1 MHSGGFGR
9 RGFGRIEVR
18 GAVPFLRGRA
28 ELRRRSMAVEETG
41 TRHESLGLD
50 EEDVLKI
57 YHHML
62 LARRVDERSWIL
74 NRQGKAAFVISCQG
88 QEGCQVGV
96 AYNLRP
102 GYDYVYPYY
111 RDHAIV
117 MTLGMSA
124 RDELLSLLGRKEDPN
139 SGGRQMPGHFSSR
152 ELNIVTA
159 SAPIGVQYPQAVGS
173 ALAFKMRGED
183 GVVLACGGE
192 ASTSQGDWHEAMNMA
207 GIHDLP
213 VVFLIQNNVYAIS
226 VPAKF
231 QVAGSIAKRAE
242 GYGFSGYEVD
252 GNDVLAVY
260 EVAKEAFERARAGEG
275 PTLIEAKTYRM
286 TAHSSDD
293 DDRRYRER
301 EEIEEWRQKD
311 PIVRF
316 EKYLME
322 NGILDESERDEISE
336 RIKAEV
342 AEASKYAEDAP
353 FADPEDVLAGVY
365 AEA

>member
-1 MHSGGFGR
+1 
-9 RGFGRIEVR
+9 
-18 GAVPFLRGRA
+18 
-28 ELRRRSMAVEETG
+28 MAVEETRA
-41 TRHESLGLD
+41 RHEALGLD
-50 EEDVLKI
+50 EDDLLKI

-88 QEGCQVGV
+88 QEGCQVGA

-102 GYDYVYPYY
+102 GYDYLYPYY
-111 RDHAIV
+111 RDSG
-117 MTLGMSA
+117 MTLLLGQSP
-124 RDELLSLLGRKEDPN
+124 RDQFLSLLGKKEDPN
-139 SGGRQMPGHFSSR
+139 SGGRQMPGHFSAR

-159 SAPIGVQYPQAVGS
+159 SAPIGVQYPQATGS
-173 ALAFKMRGED
+173 ALAFKMRDED
-183 GVVLACGGE
+183 GVVLASGGE
-192 ASTSQGDWHEAMNMA
+192 ASTSQGDWHEAMNFA

-213 VVFLIQNNVYAIS
+213 VIFLIQNNVYAIS
-226 VPAKF
+226 VPEPL
-231 QVAGSIAKRAE
+231 QVAGSIARRAE
-242 GYGFSGYEVD
+242 GYGFPGHQVD

-260 EVAKEAFERARAGEG
+260 EVAKEAVERARRGDG

-316 EKYLME
+316 ERYLME
-322 NGILDESERDEISE
+322 NGLLDEERKEEISAS
-336 RIKAEV
+336 IKAEV
-342 AEASKYAEDAP
+342 AEASDYAEEAP
-353 FADPEDVLAGVY
+353 YADPEESLERVY
-365 AEA
+365 AEG

>member
-1 MHSGGFGR
+1 
-9 RGFGRIEVR
+9 
-18 GAVPFLRGRA
+18 
-28 ELRRRSMAVEETG
+28 MAVEKTRA
-41 TRHESLGLD
+41 RHEVLGLD
-50 EEDVLKI
+50 EDDLLKI

-88 QEGCQVGV
+88 QEGCQVGA

-102 GYDYVYPYY
+102 GYDYLYPYY
-111 RDHAIV
+111 RDSG
-117 MTLGMSA
+117 MTLLLGQTP
-124 RDELLSLLGRKEDPN
+124 RDQFLSLLGKREDPN
-139 SGGRQMPGHFSSR
+139 SGGRQMPGHFSAR

-159 SAPIGVQYPQAVGS
+159 SAPIGVQYPQATGS

-183 GVVLACGGE
+183 GVVLASGGE
-192 ASTSQGDWHEAMNMA
+192 ASTSQGDWHEAMNFA

-213 VVFLIQNNVYAIS
+213 VIFLIQNNVYAIS
-226 VPAKF
+226 VPEPL
-231 QVAGSIAKRAE
+231 QVAGSIARRAE
-242 GYGFSGYEVD
+242 GYGFPGHQVD

-260 EVAKEAFERARAGEG
+260 EVAKEAVERARRGDG

-316 EKYLME
+316 ERYLME
-322 NGILDESERDEISE
+322 NGLLDEKRKEEISASIKAEISE
-336 RIKAEV
+336 
-342 AEASKYAEDAP
+342 ASDYAEEAP
-353 FADPEDVLAGVY
+353 YADPEESLERVY
-365 AEA
+365 AEG

>member
-1 MHSGGFGR
+1 
-9 RGFGRIEVR
+9 
-18 GAVPFLRGRA
+18 
-28 ELRRRSMAVEETG
+28 MAVEETR

-50 EEDVLKI
+50 EEDLLKI

-62 LARRVDERSWIL
+62 LARMVDERSWIL

-88 QEGCQVGV
+88 QEGCQVGA

-111 RDHAIV
+111 RDHGIV
-117 MTLGMSA
+117 MTLGMTA
-124 RDELLSLLGRKEDPN
+124 RDELLSLLGKKEDPN

-159 SAPIGVQYPQAVGS
+159 SAPISVQYPQATGS

-192 ASTSQGDWHEAMNMA
+192 ASTSEGDWHEAMNFA

-213 VVFLIQNNVYAIS
+213 VIFLIQNNVYAIS
-226 VPAKF
+226 VPASL
-231 QVAGSIAKRAE
+231 QVAGSIARRAE
-242 GYGFSGYEVD
+242 GYDLPGVEVD
-252 GNDVLAVY
+252 GNDVFAVY
-260 EVAKEAFERARAGEG
+260 EAAKEAVDRARRGEG
-275 PTLIEAKTYRM
+275 PTLIEARTYRL

-301 EEIEEWRQKD
+301 EEIE
-311 PIVRF
+311 
-316 EKYLME
+316 
-322 NGILDESERDEISE
+322 
-336 RIKAEV
+336 
-342 AEASKYAEDAP
+342 
-353 FADPEDVLAGVY
+353 
-365 AEA
+365 

>member
-1 MHSGGFGR
+1 MA
-9 RGFGRIEVR
+9 IEKT
-18 GAVPFLRGRA
+18 RA
-28 ELRRRSMAVEETG
+28 
-41 TRHESLGLD
+41 RHESLGLSG
-50 EEDVLKI
+50 EDLLGL
-57 YHHML
+57 YRYML
-62 LARRVDERSWIL
+62 VARRVDERSWIL

-88 QEGCQVGV
+88 QEAAQVGA

-102 GYDYVYPYY
+102 GQDYLYPYY
-111 RDHAIV
+111 RDSG
-117 MTLGMSA
+117 MTLLLGQTP
-124 RDELLSLLGRKEDPN
+124 RDQFLSLMGKKEDPN

-152 ELNIVTA
+152 DLNIVTA
-159 SAPIGVQYPQAVGS
+159 SAPVGVQYPQAVGT

-183 GVVLACGGE
+183 GVVIVCGGE
-192 ASTSQGDWHEAMNMA
+192 ASTSGGDWHEAMNFA

-226 VPAKF
+226 VPSTL

-242 GYGFSGYEVD
+242 GYGFPGVEVD

-260 EVAKEAFERARAGEG
+260 GAAKEAVQRARRGDG

-311 PIVRF
+311 PIVRL
-316 EKYLME
+316 EKYLSE
-322 NGILDESERDEISE
+322 NGLLDEEKKEALDRQ
-336 RIKAEV
+336 IKAEV
-342 AEASKYAEDAP
+342 AEASESAEQAP
-353 FADPEDVLAGVY
+353 FAEPEEALERVY

>member
-1 MHSGGFGR
+1 
-9 RGFGRIEVR
+9 
-18 GAVPFLRGRA
+18 
-28 ELRRRSMAVEETG
+28 MAVEETRA
-41 TRHESLGLD
+41 RHEVLGLD
-50 EEDVLKI
+50 EDDLLKI

-88 QEGCQVGV
+88 QEGCQVGA

-102 GYDYVYPYY
+102 GYDYLYPYY
-111 RDHAIV
+111 RDSG
-117 MTLGMSA
+117 MTLLLGQTP
-124 RDELLSLLGRKEDPN
+124 RDQFLSLLGKREDPN
-139 SGGRQMPGHFSSR
+139 SGGRQMPGHFSAR

-159 SAPIGVQYPQAVGS
+159 SAPIGVQYPQATGS

-183 GVVLACGGE
+183 GVVLASGGE
-192 ASTSQGDWHEAMNMA
+192 ASTSQGDWHEAMNFA

-213 VVFLIQNNVYAIS
+213 VIFLIQNNVYAIS
-226 VPAKF
+226 VPESL
-231 QVAGSIAKRAE
+231 QVAGSIARRAE
-242 GYGFSGYEVD
+242 GYGFPGHQVD

-260 EVAKEAFERARAGEG
+260 EIAKEAVERARRGDG

-316 EKYLME
+316 ERYLME
-322 NGILDESERDEISE
+322 NGLLDEERKEEISAS
-336 RIKAEV
+336 IKAEV
-342 AEASKYAEDAP
+342 AEASDYAEEAP
-353 FADPEDVLAGVY
+353 YADPEESLERVY
-365 AEA
+365 AEG

>member
-1 MHSGGFGR
+1 
-9 RGFGRIEVR
+9 
-18 GAVPFLRGRA
+18 
-28 ELRRRSMAVEETG
+28 MAVEETRA
-41 TRHESLGLD
+41 RHEALGLD
-50 EEDVLKI
+50 EDDLLKI

-88 QEGCQVGV
+88 QEGCQVGA

-102 GYDYVYPYY
+102 GYDYLYPYY
-111 RDHAIV
+111 RDSG
-117 MTLGMSA
+117 MTLLLGQSP
-124 RDELLSLLGRKEDPN
+124 RDQFLSLLGKKEDPN
-139 SGGRQMPGHFSSR
+139 SGGRQMPGHFSAR

-159 SAPIGVQYPQAVGS
+159 SAPIGVQYPQATGS
-173 ALAFKMRGED
+173 ALAFKMRDED
-183 GVVLACGGE
+183 GVVLASGGE
-192 ASTSQGDWHEAMNMA
+192 ASTSQGDWHEAMNFA

-213 VVFLIQNNVYAIS
+213 VIFLIQNNVYAIS
-226 VPAKF
+226 VPEPL
-231 QVAGSIAKRAE
+231 QVAGSIARRAE
-242 GYGFSGYEVD
+242 GYGFPGHQVD

-260 EVAKEAFERARAGEG
+260 EVAKEAVERARRGDG

-316 EKYLME
+316 EGYLME
-322 NGILDESERDEISE
+322 NGLLDEERKEEISAS
-336 RIKAEV
+336 IKAEV
-342 AEASKYAEDAP
+342 AEASDYAEEAP
-353 FADPEDVLAGVY
+353 YADPEESLERVY
-365 AEA
+365 AEG